1 MDIIVFYAFSVLV
14 LLSAGL
20 ILFTKNVLY
29 AALSLVVCLL
39 GVAAIYVF
47 SAAEFLAVAQVMVYV
62 GGVLVLTIFAIM
74 LTRKIGETAEDAGHR
89 KQFWAYG
96 LSAVICVLLC
106 MSFNGFYQQ
115 TQSIVLPVTGTKV
128 LGINLMTFQLVPFE
142 AVAILLLIS
151 LIGAGILSVRK
162 DS

>member
-1 MDIIVFYAFSVLV
+1 MDSIVFYAFSVLV
-14 LLSAGL
+14 ILSGAV

-39 GVAAIYVF
+39 GVAAVYVF

-74 LTRKIGETAEDAGHR
+74 LTRKIGEPAEDTGHR
-89 KQFWAYG
+89 KQLWAYG

-115 TQSIVLPVTGTKV
+115 KQNLELPIASTNV

-142 AVAILLLIS
+142 AIAILLLVA
-151 LIGAGILSVRK
+151 LIGAGVLSVKK
-162 DS
+162 D